1 MHAIRLFRQMRRPST
16 SGLSLALLALLATL
30 ALPGTA
36 GAATTVPLGTADSFA
51 VLGGT
56 PNVTNT
62 GPTVVNGD
70 LGVSPAASCTG
81 FQAPCLGGGPG
92 VVNGTIYLGPGSLAA
107 TAQGDLITA
116 FNNAAGQT
124 CNVDLSTVNLGGLT
138 LTPGVYCYSSSAQLT
153 GTLTLDGQGDPNAV
167 FIFQIGTQLTTAPA
181 ANVNLI
187 NGAQACNL
195 FWKLDTAVLDTTT
208 NFAGNILALTSI
220 TLNTGATVNGRLLAR
235 NGQVALDTNTVTRAQ
250 CGPNAV
256 IAGLPSPKK
265 CVSRNFKLRVRVSDS
280 TGIGRTDV
288 YLDGRRIKRSRK
300 SSFSVTIKAAAL
312 PSGTHK
318 IRVVSRDAAGNK
330 TVRRASFKRCQRAK
344 VHFPRF
350 TG

>member
-1 MHAIRLFRQMRRPST
+1 MRGISLFRGMRRRST
-16 SGLSLALLALLATL
+16 SGLSLALFALLAAL

-36 GAATTVPLGTADSFA
+36 GAATTVPLGGADAFA
-51 VLGGT
+51 VLGGQT
-56 PNVTNT
+56 VTNT
-62 GPTVVNGD
+62 GPTVLNGD
-70 LGVSPAASCTG
+70 LGVWPGPSCTG
-81 FQAPCLGGGPG
+81 FPAPCTGGPG
-92 VVNGTIYLGPGSLAA
+92 TVNGTTHLTDTVAMQ
-107 TAQGDLITA
+107 AQGDLTTA

-124 CNVDLSTVNLGGLT
+124 CNVDLSTQNLGGLT

-256 IAGLPSPKK
+256 LTGLPTPKR

-288 YLDGRRIKRSRK
+288 FLDGRRIKRSRK
-300 SSFSVTIKAAAL
+300 SSFSVTIKAAGL

-318 IRVVSRDAAGNK
+318 IRVLSRDAAGNK
-330 TVRRASFKRCQRAK
+330 TVRRASFKRCQRAS
-344 VHFPRF
+344 VNFPRF